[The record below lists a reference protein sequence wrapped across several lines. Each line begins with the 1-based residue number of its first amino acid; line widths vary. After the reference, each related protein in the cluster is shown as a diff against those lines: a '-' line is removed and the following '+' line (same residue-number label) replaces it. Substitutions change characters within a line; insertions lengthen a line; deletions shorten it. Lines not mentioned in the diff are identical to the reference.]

1 MEEEKV
7 TLSYEDILVPKCL
20 LRYTVEAQKVFTEL
34 ILAVQLSA
42 TNIIGI
48 KKKKKRKLEA
58 DIKARR
64 EYL

>member
-48 KKKKKRKLEA
+48 KGKKSKKTRG
-58 DIKARR
+58 
-64 EYL
+64 

>member
-48 KKKKKRKLEA
+48 KKKKK
-58 DIKARR
+58 
-64 EYL
+64 